1 MRLCLDFGHQ
11 AWSRG
16 NDPRAAVARTI
27 ELARTADEAGIDA
40 IWVSEDPDGWD
51 AFALLGALA
60 RETSHAVLG
69 TGVTNPYAR
78 HPNLLAAAVA
88 TLDRLSGGR
97 AALGLGRG
105 QPEWHERALGVDLGS
120 PLAVL
125 EETIDLLR
133 QWWAPPHHASIDGH
147 IQVDDWERTIHPLQS
162 APPIYLAAA
171 GPKALALAGRIAD
184 GVVFN
189 SLTSDT
195 FLDNAIPSVRAAA
208 IEAARDPDRLA
219 FVLWTPVT
227 VTDNPEPILERHKD
241 SLAMIN
247 ALPGMD
253 RLLVTPGFD
262 VAAIMKKVRHL
273 MRTEAV
279 LAAGGGFP
287 ALRRASDLVAARAA
301 IPAELVARLA
311 IVGPLPVV
319 RDRLDRLATLGITH
333 VAVAAPSPRQ
343 PLAMLGE
350 TIRALRET

>member
-1 MRLCLDFGHQ
+1 MRLCLGFGHQ

-16 NDPRAAVARTI
+16 HNPRAAVARTI
-27 ELARTADEAGIDA
+27 ALARTADEAGIDA

-51 AFALLGALA
+51 AFAVLGALA
-60 RETSHAVLG
+60 RETSHALLG

-105 QPEWHERALGVDLGS
+105 QPEWHGRALGVDLGS
-120 PLAVL
+120 PLTVL
-125 EETIDLLR
+125 EETIGLLR
-133 QWWAPPHHASIDGH
+133 QWWKPPHQASIDGH
-147 IQVDDWERTIHPLQS
+147 FHIDDWERTVHPLQS

-171 GPKALALAGRIAD
+171 GPKALALAGRLAD

-189 SLTSDT
+189 SLTSET
-195 FLDNAIPSVRAAA
+195 FLAGAIPRVRKAATDA
-208 IEAARDPDRLA
+208 ERDPDRLA
-219 FVLWTPVT
+219 FVLWTPVA
-227 VTDNPEPILERHKD
+227 VTDDPEPILERHKD

-253 RLLVTPGFD
+253 RLLDTPGFD
-262 VAAIMKKVRHL
+262 VAAIMQKVRRL
-273 MRTEAV
+273 MRTEEV

-287 ALRRASDLVAARAA
+287 ALRRAGDLVAARAA
-301 IPAELVARLA
+301 IPTELVARLA
-311 IVGPLPVV
+311 VAGPLPVV

-333 VAVAAPSPRQ
+333 VTVAAPSPRQ

-350 TIRALRET
+350 TIRALRQP